1 MATRQKP
8 YRYLMSLFLFTFHRK
23 KACPKSSAA
32 PFRQN
37 RPLSFRNHRSEAPA
51 DSGYIL
57 LKSDRIFQKLRSVQ
71 SGKDESNQSETSR
84 RHIFY
89 RAGLQMPFNQ
99 IVSACVI
106 HIRHIVKQNDIQ
118 VRFPRIQLP
127 EILRE
132 SHFKTNPDSDRNA
145 CYFKNAIAA
154 SLGKMLSIP
163 PPQSPLIIEPNRLI
177 WLK

>member
-8 YRYLMSLFLFTFHRK
+8 YRYLMSLFLFTFLRK

-71 SGKDESNQSETSR
+71 SGKDESNQRKQSSTHFLPR
-84 RHIFY
+84 
-89 RAGLQMPFNQ
+89 GLQMPFNQ